1 MLRVSVFLAVVLG
14 GGLMSAVATA
24 SDFEIRITAKSD
36 GHETRTERTDESPSR
51 SRSQPRPLMEIGR
64 NSPIVITWHA
74 ENTGKA
80 ETYEDVLVHFFV
92 VEERQAGQTA
102 VPKLSSGVVYE
113 GALTS
118 DFRPH
123 DKADWQMT
131 FKIPEPGNY
140 LLRVET
146 IGLAPKHPHEHF
158 AAMDLVVR

>member
-1 MLRVSVFLAVVLG
+1 MLRVSVFLAVALG

-51 SRSQPRPLMEIGR
+51 SRSQPRPSMEIGR
-64 NSPIVITWHA
+64 NSPIVVSWHA

-92 VEERQAGQTA
+92 VEERQAGQSA

-113 GALTS
+113 GAL
-118 DFRPH
+118 D
-123 DKADWQMT
+123 
-131 FKIPEPGNY
+131 E
-140 LLRVET
+140 
-146 IGLAPKHPHEHF
+146 
-158 AAMDLVVR
+158 

>member
-1 MLRVSVFLAVVLG
+1 MLRVSVFLAVTLG
-14 GGLMSAVATA
+14 GGLMAAVATA
-24 SDFEIRITAKSD
+24 SDFEIRITAKSE
-36 GHETRTERTDESPSR
+36 GHEKRTERTDESPSR
-51 SRSQPRPLMEIGR
+51 DRIQPRPVMEIGR
-64 NSPIVITWHA
+64 NSPIAVSWHA
-74 ENTGKA
+74 ESTGKA

-92 VEERQAGQTA
+92 VEEQQAGQTV

-113 GALTS
+113 GALSS

-158 AAMDLVVR
+158 AAMDLVVK